1 MIIIVYNFAFKLQPR
16 LAPFL
21 KIDIEKQY
29 CLTLKCYVMSIYI
42 TYFIYA
48 VVGIWIYRLLAYFF
62 DEKKELKSSRKKSVK
77 F

>member
-1 MIIIVYNFAFKLQPR
+1 
-16 LAPFL
+16 
-21 KIDIEKQY
+21 
-29 CLTLKCYVMSIYI
+29 MSIYI

-62 DEKKELKSSRKKSVK
+62 DEKKEIKGRKKTVK